1 MLGRAH
7 PGIHPG
13 ILILSLDGKE
23 ASYFNACRAA
33 LANYP
38 CPKCLMHHSEL
49 HCITKKFKV
58 RTTATMKAVVDK
70 ASNALTKTEA
80 EAILKNN
87 VLHGIKHFLLGFR
100 FSDPYAAYSYDTL
113 HSDDLGKWGHHLW
126 PLLLDVIEEL
136 GGKGILAQNVLIHC
150 LRAYQRH
157 VSKKYG
163 KDFDFFKQHA
173 TSHIVDGIFQKG
185 TANHGSTRPGE
196 EFQQEATEAYNQTS
210 FKNVAAQMNRIAET
224 QETIGRI
231 WMAIDKYDRQRKE
244 DEQDEPDI
252 DETPNES
259 QFNSGSWRFGSP
271 DHLVNSKTFGEI
283 LNSTGHRV
291 KDFDLM
297 LCDFVTEQF
306 PGDRVSYEQCIPIR
320 PFKCAHIT
328 YQSLEDW
335 RGLRDIVRRN
345 PSFHGHP
352 RYDSVLFNSDS
363 PDMAF
368 ARLHSPLRC
377 TLESKHQFNVALVR
391 QYHRRNWKPRTEW
404 AGCQVREEVPE
415 YSFLLTDYVIRAA
428 LLTPVPGNDAVDTD
442 MFLRAD
448 QY

>member
-1 MLGRAH
+1 MKTGVDGRWPEQGSAAAAH
-7 PGIHPG
+7 QINPADPSVRKTAKTLAFTKFKMQVYQHTFLFVKVVFPSLKAHSWNDEPLECWDGLIRVFHPSSF
-13 ILILSLDGKE
+13 LSMGKNR
-23 ASYFNACRAA
+23 ASTPSYFNACRAA

-87 VLHGIKHFLLGFR
+87 VLHGIKHFLWGFR
-100 FSDPYAAYSYDTL
+100 FLDPYAAYSYDTL

-126 PLLLDVIEEL
+126 PLLLDN
-136 GGKGILAQNVLIHC
+136 GQSFFDILK
-150 LRAYQRH
+150 H

-173 TSHIVDGIFQKG
+173 TSHIVDDIFQKG
-185 TANHGSTRPGE
+185 TTNHGSTRPGE
-196 EFQQEATEAYNQTS
+196 GFQQEVTEEYNQTS
-210 FKNVAAQMNRIAET
+210 FKNIAAQRP
-224 QETIGRI
+224 IGRI
-231 WMAIDKYDRQRKE
+231 WMAIDKDDRQRKE
-244 DEQDEPDI
+244 DEQEDEPDI

-259 QFNSGSWRFGSP
+259 QFNSGSWR
-271 DHLVNSKTFGEI
+271 LVLTPHQI
-283 LNSTGHRV
+283 
-291 KDFDLM
+291 
-297 LCDFVTEQF
+297 C
-306 PGDRVSYEQCIPIR
+306 

-335 RGLRDIVRRN
+335 RGLRDIVRCN

-368 ARLHSPLRC
+368 ARLHSLLRC
-377 TLESKHQFNVALVR
+377 TLESKHHTAGA
-391 QYHRRNWKPRTEW
+391 RTEW

-415 YSFLLTDYVIRAA
+415 YSFLLMDYAIRGA